1 MVRKPAEQ
9 AHFSVV
15 DWSILPMISTGNP
28 FAMSQDEQNHLAQ
41 NPLWTPNYCS
51 PASASNSAYYFTHS
65 TEAAARLILNMGYG
79 QLPCQFGKKGLAADK
94 RPPLPG
100 REDARWV
107 AEGLTADG
115 LEVLSYRA

>member
-1 MVRKPAEQ
+1 
-9 AHFSVV
+9 
-15 DWSILPMISTGNP
+15 P

-65 TEAAARLILNMGYG
+65 TDAAARLIFEHGLWPAAMSIWQEGIGGG
-79 QLPCQFGKKGLAADK
+79 QAA
-94 RPPLPG
+94 PLVVR

-115 LEVLSYRA
+115 LEV